1 MCRQRGGQGSKLQGL
16 RALRQSSL
24 YPESSMELLKD
35 LKQRSNMI
43 RYALFKKSLNQKEE
57 YVGMLSKRRTKG
69 NNTRKN
75 LKALK
80 IGKEDRFNGIK
91 RWKMQDL

>member
-24 YPESSMELLKD
+24 YPESSMELLKEF
-35 LKQRSNMI
+35 KQRSNMI
-43 RYALFKKSLNQKEE
+43 RYALFKKSLNQKEG

-69 NNTRKN
+69 NNTRKQGQN
-75 LKALK
+75 LELK
-80 IGKEDRFNGIK
+80 GT
-91 RWKMQDL
+91 